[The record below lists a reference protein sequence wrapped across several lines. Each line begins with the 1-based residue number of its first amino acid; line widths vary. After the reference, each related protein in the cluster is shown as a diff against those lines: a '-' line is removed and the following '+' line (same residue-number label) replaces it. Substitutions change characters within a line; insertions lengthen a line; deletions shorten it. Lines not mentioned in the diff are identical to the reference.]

1 MLTRDMCC
9 CCTVARGRWTV
20 RRLDYPSKRLQPYWV
35 ATTVGESDKGD
46 DDREWVMFDTWAEAF
61 AYADRKARGRA

>member
-1 MLTRDMCC
+1 MLTRE
-9 CCTVARGRWTV
+9 RWKV
-20 RRLDYPSKRLQPYWV
+20 LRADYAAKWLKPYWV